1 MDSLR
6 KQPTC
11 LDATTSSL
19 TSEERLIWVNLPRG
33 TTNQKYYPDLGSV
46 TRNRF
51 LDLISGETNAGVAK
65 CRLFSELTNK
75 R

>member
-51 LDLISGETNAGVAK
+51 LDLISRTNQCWSREMSAV
-65 CRLFSELTNK
+65 C
-75 R
+75 

>member
-46 TRNRF
+46 TRNRC
-51 LDLISGETNAGVAK
+51 LDLISRTNQCWSREMSAV
-65 CRLFSELTNK
+65 F
-75 R
+75 

>member
-51 LDLISGETNAGVAK
+51 LDLISRTNQCWSREMSAV
-65 CRLFSELTNK
+65 F
-75 R
+75 

>member
-6 KQPTC
+6 KQPPR

-19 TSEERLIWVNLPRG
+19 TSEERLICVNLPRG

-46 TRNRF
+46 TRHLF
-51 LDLISGETNAGVAK
+51 LDLISRTNQCWSREMSAVFLA
-65 CRLFSELTNK
+65 T
-75 R
+75 

>member
-6 KQPTC
+6 KQPPC

-19 TSEERLIWVNLPRG
+19 TSEERLICVNLPRG

-46 TRNRF
+46 TCHLF
-51 LDLISGETNAGVAK
+51 LDLISRTNQCWSREMSAVFLA
-65 CRLFSELTNK
+65 T
-75 R
+75 

>member
-6 KQPTC
+6 KQPPC

-19 TSEERLIWVNLPRG
+19 TSEERLICVNLPRG

-46 TRNRF
+46 TRYLF
-51 LDLISGETNAGVAK
+51 LDLISRTNQCWSREMSAVFLA
-65 CRLFSELTNK
+65 N
-75 R
+75 

>member
-6 KQPTC
+6 KQPPC

-19 TSEERLIWVNLPRG
+19 TSEERLICVNLPRG

-46 TRNRF
+46 TRHLLLDPISRTNQCWSREMSAVF
-51 LDLISGETNAGVAK
+51 LAT
-65 CRLFSELTNK
+65 
-75 R
+75 